1 MEKRHLLLYPCK
13 NKEPPANMQA
23 AQSITITKKHN
34 EKETEKHSFAA
45 KVCNYGRTMRN

>member
-1 MEKRHLLLYPCK
+1 MNRT
-13 NKEPPANMQA
+13 

-45 KVCNYGRTMRN
+45 KVYNYGRTILN